1 VGPPPKAGSLADP
14 SLFVEPEYRKEE
26 EAWSAEAAGQTGI
39 DPELHNKVKWG
50 TLVRILVVS
59 LMLAAT
65 IVLQGERGGVEV
77 FSADI
82 RIAIYVLCMG
92 MYFASAIYVVLLF
105 RLRQAPHLALLMG
118 VQLAGDLLFSLGI
131 VLYTGGTGSVFTF
144 FFSLAVVTAGLVLY
158 MRGAFVVATGAFLCF
173 LFMGSLEFSLAFRDV
188 VRPILGELL
197 VPIALENMDSRTT
210 GYNIAV
216 NGIAFYAIAFL
227 SSYLSEQ
234 LKRTSQRLV
243 AQASTLENL
252 EELFDNILTTIPTGV
267 ITTDSNGNITFVNPE
282 AALTCEL
289 DSTEILGRPVS
300 QLFPDLLHIMA
311 NRRKHG
317 RAVSEITTQLI
328 GREPRLLRWTIT
340 PLKQEES
347 GVEGELL
354 IFEDVTNL
362 VTLQQAMQE
371 NRHLAAIG
379 ELAAGVAHEI
389 RNPLGAISGCAQML
403 AQEGGPASE
412 SDDHGR
418 LLGIILRET
427 EQLNRWIGEFL
438 SYARPRDPKK
448 KNFDLMKLVRD
459 TVQLSRNDPKMV
471 RTGGEITCD
480 GPDSLYFVGD
490 PEQLQQVLWNL
501 IRNAQEALSGI
512 EDGIVHISARLIEE
526 ATDLTVELS
535 VMDNGGG
542 IATKDQPM
550 IFAPFYT
557 TRDSGTGLGL
567 ATVQRI
573 VQNHGGEVKVHSVPG
588 AGAKFEILLPLR

>member
-1 VGPPPKAGSLADP
+1 
-14 SLFVEPEYRKEE
+14 
-26 EAWSAEAAGQTGI
+26 
-39 DPELHNKVKWG
+39 
-50 TLVRILVVS
+50 
-59 LMLAAT
+59 
-65 IVLQGERGGVEV
+65 
-77 FSADI
+77 
-82 RIAIYVLCMG
+82 
-92 MYFASAIYVVLLF
+92 
-105 RLRQAPHLALLMG
+105 
-118 VQLAGDLLFSLGI
+118 
-131 VLYTGGTGSVFTF
+131 LYTGGTGSVFTF
-144 FFSLAVVTAGLVLY
+144 FFSLAVVTAALVLY
-158 MRGAFVVATGAFLCF
+158 MRGAFIVATGAFLCF
-173 LFMGSLEFSLAFRDV
+173 LFMGFLELSMAFRAV
-188 VRPILGELL
+188 LEPVLAKLL
-197 VPIALENMDSRTT
+197 VPISFETVNTGAT

-234 LKRTSQRLV
+234 LRRTSQRLV

-267 ITTDSNGNITFVNPE
+267 ITTDASGNITFVNPE
-282 AALTCEL
+282 AAQTCEL
-289 DSTEILGRPVS
+289 ESTEILGRPVS

-347 GVEGELL
+347 AVEGELL

-403 AQEGGPASE
+403 VQQDGTAVAEE
-412 SDDHGR
+412 DHAR
-418 LLGIILRET
+418 LIGIILRET
-427 EQLNRWIGEFL
+427 EQLNRWISEFL

-459 TVQLSRNDPKMV
+459 TVQLSRNDPQVV
-471 RTGGEITCD
+471 RSGGDLSSE

-501 IRNAQEALSGI
+501 IRNAQEAVSEV
-512 EDGIVHISARLIEE
+512 EDGIVHINARLIEE
-526 ATDLTVELS
+526 GSDLTVELS
-535 VMDNGGG
+535 VTDNGAG
-542 IATKDQPM
+542 IPTKDQPM
-550 IFAPFYT
+550 IFAPF
-557 TRDSGTGLGL
+557 
-567 ATVQRI
+567 
-573 VQNHGGEVKVHSVPG
+573 
-588 AGAKFEILLPLR
+588 